1 MKTDRQHKKVQ
12 FQDLGLSDYK
22 SVWDYQESLL
32 QQIIAQ
38 KISNRSTDTPLP
50 TDNHLLFVE
59 HPPVYTMGKSGDL
72 QNLLKSPEE
81 LLQLGVAYYPIN
93 RGGDITFHGPGQ
105 LVGYPIFDLENFY
118 TDIHRFLR
126 EIEEVIIQTIAH
138 FGLEGY
144 RVDGRTGVWVND
156 RKICAIGVRTSRW
169 VSMHGFALNV
179 NTDLRYFEN
188 IIPCGIADKEVTSIE
203 RETGNKVDF
212 ERVKTLT
219 KAAFASIFGI
229 YFTN

>member
-1 MKTDRQHKKVQ
+1 MKP
-12 FQDLGLSDYK
+12 SPNK
-22 SVWDYQESLL
+22 SVFFADLEQRDFKVVWDLQESLM
-32 QQIIAQ
+32 QQIIEQ
-38 KISNRSTDTPLP
+38 KIYNRQQNTAVP
-50 TDNHLLFVE
+50 TQNHLLFVE
-59 HPPVYTMGKSGDL
+59 HNPVYTLGKSGNKN
-72 QNLLKSPEE
+72 NLLKSIDE
-81 LLQLGVAYYPIN
+81 LNELGISYYPIN

-179 NTDLRYFEN
+179 NTDLSYFDH

-203 RETGNKVDF
+203 RETGKKADF
-212 ERVKTLT
+212 KLVKSLT

-229 YFTN
+229 NYLE